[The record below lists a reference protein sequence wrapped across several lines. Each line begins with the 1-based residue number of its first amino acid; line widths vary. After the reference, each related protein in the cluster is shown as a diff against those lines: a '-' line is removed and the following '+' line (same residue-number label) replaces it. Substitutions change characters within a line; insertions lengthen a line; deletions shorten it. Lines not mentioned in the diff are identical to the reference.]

1 MDKTARSNNFQMNT
15 KEIKKLNDK
24 ELLELEHDTEV
35 DCINDLSGN
44 LEIFKLHKSL
54 IEEIENRKLDKLP
67 RLNGFY

>member
-1 MDKTARSNNFQMNT
+1 MN
-15 KEIKKLNDK
+15 KEEIKKLNDK

-44 LEIFKLHKSL
+44 LKIFELHRNL
-54 IEEIENRKLDKLP
+54 LEEIENRKLDKLS